1 MSLRDQPYLPL
12 YVDDFL
18 SDEKLNLCS
27 ANSYGVYINI
37 MCLMHKSD
45 NYGIILLDQKWKQN
59 PNQIINFASKFA
71 KILPFSYSEILSAL
85 SELVYEKVLCIDS
98 DRLIQK
104 RMVRDNE
111 ISVLRAE
118 AGFKGGKS
126 TQLGKANYEAKVQA
140 NIEANAQANTVNVNA
155 NENVSNN
162 IKIGT
167 QKDFVDQVIDIF
179 AIEYESMNQ
188 IQYAQIAKGKE
199 RSAAGKILKLH
210 KEQHPEMLSDET
222 LTSLQIYFRACV
234 AINDD
239 WLRNNMSLSIIVSKF
254 NEINNKLKNG
264 QVKRINGAGVTDAE
278 LNDIIG
284 RKFAT
289 DR

>member
-18 SDEKLNLCS
+18 SDERLNLCS

-37 MCLMHKSD
+37 MCLMHKSET
-45 NYGIILLDQKWKQN
+45 YGIILLDQKWKQN
-59 PNQIINFASKFA
+59 PNQIINFAYKFA
-71 KILPFSYSEILSAL
+71 KILPFSYDEILSAL
-85 SELVYEKVLCIDS
+85 SELVYEKVLCITD
-98 DRLIQK
+98 DQLIQK

-111 ISVLRAE
+111 ISIIRAE

-126 TQLGKANYEAKVQA
+126 TQFAKANNEANNQ
-140 NIEANAQANTVNVNA
+140 ANAQANTVNA
-155 NENVSNN
+155 NENVYDNN
-162 IKIGT
+162 IRIGM

-179 AIEYESMNQ
+179 ASEYESMNQ

-210 KEQHPEMLSDET
+210 KERHPEMTSDET
-222 LTSLQIYFRACV
+222 LRSLQIYFRACV
-234 AINDD
+234 AITDD

-264 QVKRINGAGVTDAE
+264 QIKRVNGAGVTDAE
-278 LNDIIG
+278 LAELIG

-289 DR
+289 DRPV